1 MKNDKSLKNRTL
13 KKKVKELILKSKS
26 QGLIKPHTEA
36 FKNNPVFKIVNDY
49 ENRYAFLLSY
59 FINPPFHLTL

>member
-36 FKNNPVFKIVNDY
+36 FKNNPVLEEEHKGKRTSFYK
-49 ENRYAFLLSY
+49 
-59 FINPPFHLTL
+59 